1 MSNGSLTRF
10 LGGSPGAV
18 FVKLLLVSLLVGV
31 ILVWLDLTPLG
42 LYRGIEN
49 LIRSIIANG
58 FEGLREIGRYIL
70 TGAMIVVPVWILMRL
85 LDGRKKG

>member
-1 MSNGSLTRF
+1 MSNSSVTRF

-18 FVKLLLVSLLVGV
+18 LVKLLLVSLLVGV
-31 ILVWLDLTPLG
+31 ILVWLDLTPYG

-58 FEGLREIGRYIL
+58 FQGVREIGRYIL
-70 TGAMIVVPVWILMRL
+70 TGAMIVVPIWILMRL